1 MAKPSDK
8 AGDTN
13 QVQSEKYLLS
23 FQVVLDILE
32 RNGGGSEA
40 RALEEAMTVD
50 ENEMENEE
58 NEKRDSNVC
67 LAFLLDL
74 STFHRKDFTLVK
86 SS

>member
-13 QVQSEKYLLS
+13 PTQSEKSLLS
-23 FQVVLDILE
+23 FQVVLDFLV
-32 RNGGGSEA
+32 RNGGASEA
-40 RALEEAMTVD
+40 RVLEEEAVTVQEEED
-50 ENEMENEE
+50 ENDS
-58 NEKRDSNVC
+58 KDSNVC

-74 STFHRKDFTLVK
+74 STFHRKDFTLLK

>member
-23 FQVVLDILE
+23 FQVVVDILE

-40 RALEEAMTVD
+40 RTLEAVTVD
-50 ENEMENEE
+50 EKEMENED
-58 NEKRDSNVC
+58 RDSNVC

-74 STFHRKDFTLVK
+74 STFHRKDFTLLK

>member
-13 QVQSEKYLLS
+13 PAQSEKNLLS
-23 FQVVLDILE
+23 FQVVLDFLV
-32 RNGGGSEA
+32 RNGGASEA
-40 RALEEAMTVD
+40 RVLEEEAVTVQEEED
-50 ENEMENEE
+50 ENDS
-58 NEKRDSNVC
+58 KDSNVC

-74 STFHRKDFTLVK
+74 STFHRKDFTLLK

>member
-13 QVQSEKYLLS
+13 PAQSEKNLLS
-23 FQVVLDILE
+23 FQVVMDFLV
-32 RNGGGSEA
+32 RNGGASEA
-40 RALEEAMTVD
+40 RALEEEAVTVQEEED
-50 ENEMENEE
+50 ENDS
-58 NEKRDSNVC
+58 KDSNVC

-74 STFHRKDFTLVK
+74 STFHRKDFTLLK

>member
-13 QVQSEKYLLS
+13 QVQSEKHLLS
-23 FQVVLDILE
+23 FQVVVDILE
-32 RNGGGSEA
+32 RNGGGTEA
-40 RALEEAMTVD
+40 RTLEAVTVD
-50 ENEMENEE
+50 EKEMENEDS
-58 NEKRDSNVC
+58 DSNVC

-74 STFHRKDFTLVK
+74 STFYAKDFTLLK

>member
-13 QVQSEKYLLS
+13 PAQSEKNLLS
-23 FQVVLDILE
+23 FQVVMDFLV
-32 RNGGGSEA
+32 RNGGASEA
-40 RALEEAMTVD
+40 RALEEEVVTVQEEEK
-50 ENEMENEE
+50 ENDS
-58 NEKRDSNVC
+58 KDSNVC

-74 STFHRKDFTLVK
+74 STFHRKDFTLLK